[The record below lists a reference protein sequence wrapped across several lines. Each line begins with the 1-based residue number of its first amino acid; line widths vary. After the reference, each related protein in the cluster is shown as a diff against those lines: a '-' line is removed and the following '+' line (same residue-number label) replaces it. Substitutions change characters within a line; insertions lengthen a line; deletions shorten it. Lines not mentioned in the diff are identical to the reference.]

1 MGKTQDLYNILRPNA
16 IIGFMHWIWH
26 SDLESTYLKY
36 AFHFTIMLSWD
47 PKGAT
52 LAGLAVSRSRMT
64 SNSKRIVFVYTTSIL
79 NLKQPI
85 KDWSRTTSAWV
96 IFLQTFNNEQRSQLW
111 MWNAS
116 EYKTSMLWE
125 TMLNYFQK
133 FRVKCLLLNK
143 RTKLLLGLP
152 PWQYW
157 WVQDVSE

>member
-1 MGKTQDLYNILRPNA
+1 MDTRVCQSYMYGIYEKSPVWQNNNLRILQDSVASIFSLHIGGMEDIQDFYIILRPHE

-47 PKGAT
+47 PKSAT

-64 SNSKRIVFVYTTSIL
+64 SNSKSIVFVYTTSIL

-96 IFLQTFNNEQRSQLW
+96 IFLQTFNNEQRSQLCGDD
-111 MWNAS
+111 
-116 EYKTSMLWE
+116 KH
-125 TMLNYFQK
+125 K
-133 FRVKCLLLNK
+133 V
-143 RTKLLLGLP
+143 
-152 PWQYW
+152 
-157 WVQDVSE
+157 V